1 MKLFFSEILL
11 AFYLLTT
18 CLSEQKASD
27 QVMLKAEIELAI
39 NVVVISPE
47 VIKSLKA
54 KAKDDLVFTK
64 NWVVSVADTDE
75 INRFGNFDLDK
86 GTS

>member
-1 MKLFFSEILL
+1 MP
-11 AFYLLTT
+11 
-18 CLSEQKASD
+18 
-27 QVMLKAEIELAI
+27 KAEIELAI
-39 NVVVISPE
+39 NVVVNSPE

-54 KAKDDLVFTK
+54 KAKDDPVFTK
-64 NWVVSVADTDE
+64 NWVVSVANTHE